1 MRPPSPS
8 IPEKEF
14 LVASLAQNLRID
26 GRSLLEM
33 RPVSFAFGSEL
44 GDVECA
50 LGKTRVLAHIDA
62 KMVRPPP
69 ERPYEGII
77 TIHSEI
83 SPMASSLYE
92 PGRPSEEEVAL
103 SRMLD
108 KVLRRSDTVDKEALC
123 VLAGQRVWHLRL
135 TIHCLADA
143 GNLQDCACIAGIA
156 ALKHFRRPE
165 VEVVGD
171 EIIVHPPTSRAPVPL
186 AMHHTPLNLTFA
198 FFPDASTSSSDAP
211 VDTTYPDGT
220 VSSRNSPVP
229 QMLLDPSPLESTLAS
244 STLALALNSQREL
257 CVVHKAGGM
266 PLSPADVL
274 RAVNVAT
281 DRVRELVSRIDGDIS
296 TDWNLR
302 GVEVR

>member
-33 RPVSFAFGSEL
+33 RP
-44 GDVECA
+44 
-50 LGKTRVLAHIDA
+50 TRVLAHVDA

-77 TIHSEI
+77 TVHSEI

-198 FFPDASTSSSDAP
+198 FFPDASTTSSSSSNAP
-211 VDTTYPDGT
+211 VDTTSLDGP
-220 VSSRNSPVP
+220 VPSSTSPAP
-229 QMLLDPSPLESTLAS
+229 QMLLDPSPLEATLAS

-281 DRVRELVSRIDGDIS
+281 DRVRELVSRIDRDIS
-296 TDWNLR
+296 TDWNSR
-302 GVEVR
+302 GVEVQ